1 MSEKAVSDE
10 WLHVEITGGRNA
22 GTNRKPRIEVQ
33 FSDLDGNGIT
43 VQEGVVFMDC
53 NQALFRV
60 GVTEGGWTRIKM
72 VGRKT
77 VKRGPGRGPY
87 KIVKEKEDHSE

>member
-1 MSEKAVSDE
+1 MSDE

-33 FSDLDGNGIT
+33 FSDLDGNGVT
-43 VQEGVVFMDC
+43 VSEGIVFMDC

-87 KIVKEKEDHSE
+87 KIVKEKTR